1 MNQGGRDGEKQQQME
16 AADAITKSVDEQI
29 VALTEAQSKELLKN
43 YKVPVVEEAIA
54 LTPQEAADKAQEF
67 GFPVV
72 LKGLG
77 AKLTHKTERGLV
89 KLNLSSADDVKKAC
103 EEIRKSA
110 GEELEGFL
118 LQPQIQGRREFV
130 AGLFQDEQFG
140 PVVMFGLGGVFTEA
154 LQDVVFRIAPFDEI
168 QAQSMIEE
176 IMSRKLLGEF
186 RGEASANKEQ
196 LIETLLGLSRLGTE
210 RADIKEVD
218 INPLLISPDG
228 QVTAV
233 DALVVLDKNNEAAAR
248 KRFAE
253 RTPQEI
259 KELNAALDQA
269 THAKSIAVIGAMRPR
284 IRGFRGMFGCIKD
297 YGFPGKLY
305 PINPKAQEIDGI
317 KAYPSL
323 VALKKPVDLVVVSVP
338 SPFVPDALRDC
349 VASGSKNVHIFS
361 SGFKETGE
369 EEGLKLQA
377 QIETIAEE
385 GKLNVI
391 GPNCMGF
398 YVPKS
403 RIVTWIA
410 PPEKSGPV
418 AFITQ
423 SGGHAQDFTNYAS
436 TRFGLYFSKVI
447 SYGNALTMDSTDFL
461 EYLSHDEDTK
471 VITMYLEGV
480 KNGRKLL
487 ELVTRINKE
496 KPVIILK
503 AGLTESGARAVSSH
517 TGSMAGGEKIWNAV
531 FKQSGAVRVNSLEEM
546 ANVAAAFIYADKSE
560 GRRVAVIGTGGGI
573 GVAAADSCAQ
583 AGLDL
588 VSLPD
593 EVTQKL
599 REHIPPAGNMIRNPI
614 DAHILFTELEALGKT
629 LELLS
634 HGYIDMF
641 VFSLHIEWLYNFDNG
656 AQIETIAN
664 FIAHSAKKHARGKP
678 IAVVLRQYNPHPRY
692 TKKRVLLQNILC
704 DAGIPAYNALPQAVF
719 ALAKLAEYCEFQS
732 LQARHR
738 KKLCALKK
746 EQV

>member
-1 MNQGGRDGEKQQQME
+1 
-16 AADAITKSVDEQI
+16 
-29 VALTEAQSKELLKN
+29 
-43 YKVPVVEEAIA
+43 
-54 LTPQEAADKAQEF
+54 
-67 GFPVV
+67 
-72 LKGLG
+72 
-77 AKLTHKTERGLV
+77 
-89 KLNLSSADDVKKAC
+89 
-103 EEIRKSA
+103 
-110 GEELEGFL
+110 
-118 LQPQIQGRREFV
+118 
-130 AGLFQDEQFG
+130 
-140 PVVMFGLGGVFTEA
+140 MFGLGGVFTEA
-154 LQDVVFRIAPFDEI
+154 LKDVVFRIAPFDEM
-168 QAQSMIEE
+168 QALSMLDE
-176 IMSRKLLGEF
+176 IISRNLLGGF
-186 RGEASANKEQ
+186 RGESPAQKEQ
-196 LIETLLGLSRLGTE
+196 LIKTLLGLSKLGAE
-210 RADIKEVD
+210 RWDIKEVD
-218 INPLLISPDG
+218 INPLLVSPDG
-228 QVTAV
+228 RVTAV
-233 DALVVLDKNNEAAAR
+233 DALVVLDKNNEAAAE
-248 KRFAE
+248 KRFRE

-259 KELNAALDQA
+259 KELNTALDQA

-284 IRGFRGMFGCIKD
+284 AKGFRGMFGCIKD
-297 YGFPGKLY
+297 FGFPGKLY
-305 PINPKAQEIDGI
+305 PINPKAQEIDGL

-323 VALKKPVDLVVVSVP
+323 VSVKKPVDLVVVSVP
-338 SPFVPDALRDC
+338 APFVPDALRDC
-349 VASGSKNVHIFS
+349 AAAGSKIVHIFS

-369 EEGLKLQA
+369 EEGAALQA
-377 QIETIAEE
+377 EIEKIAQE

-418 AFITQ
+418 SFITQ
-423 SGGHAQDFTNYAS
+423 SGGHAQDFTNYTS

-461 EYLSHDEDTK
+461 EYLSHDEETK
-471 VITMYLEGV
+471 LITMYLEGV

-487 ELVTRINKE
+487 ELVTKINRK

-531 FKQSGAVRVNSLEEM
+531 FKQSGAVRVSSLEEM
-546 ANVAAAFIYADKSE
+546 ANVAAAFSYSGRSD

-588 VSLPD
+588 VSLPE

-599 REHIPPAGNMIRNPI
+599 REYIPPAGNMIRNPI
-614 DAHILFTELEALGKT
+614 DAHILFTKLDALGKT

-656 AQIETIAN
+656 AQIENVAN
-664 FIAHSAKKHARGKP
+664 FITHSAKKHARGKP

-704 DAGIPAYNALPQAVF
+704 DAGVPAYSALPQAVF
-719 ALAKLAEYCEFQS
+719 ALAKLAQYYEFQS
-732 LQARHR
+732 QQAQYR
-738 KKLCALKK
+738 KKLCTEKK
-746 EQV
+746 C

>member
-1 MNQGGRDGEKQQQME
+1 MAADTEKNKQQME
-16 AADAITKSVDEQI
+16 AAETISKYVDEQI
-29 VALTEAQSKELLKN
+29 TPLTEAQSKELLKN
-43 YKVPVVEEAIA
+43 YGVPVVEEAIA
-54 LTPQEAADKAQEF
+54 ITPEEAAAVAQAF

-77 AKLTHKTERGLV
+77 TKLTHKTERGLV
-89 KLNLSSADDVKKAC
+89 KLNLSSAEDVKSAC
-103 EEIRKSA
+103 LDIQKSA
-110 GEELEGFL
+110 GADLEGFL
-118 LQPQIQGRREFV
+118 LQPQLQGRREFV

-154 LQDVVFRIAPFDEI
+154 LQDVVFRIAPFDEM
-168 QAQSMIEE
+168 QALSMLDE
-176 IMSRKLLGEF
+176 IISRKLLGGF
-186 RGEASANKEQ
+186 RGESPAQKEQ
-196 LIETLLGLSRLGTE
+196 LIKTLLGLSKLGAE
-210 RADIKEVD
+210 RWDIKEVD
-218 INPLLISPDG
+218 INPLLVSPDG
-228 QVTAV
+228 RVTAV
-233 DALVVLDKNNEAAAR
+233 DALVVLDKNNEAAAE
-248 KRFAE
+248 KRFRE

-259 KELNAALDQA
+259 KELNTALDQA

-284 IRGFRGMFGCIKD
+284 ARGFRGMFGCIKD
-297 YGFPGKLY
+297 FGFPGKLY
-305 PINPKAQEIDGI
+305 PINPKAQEIDGL

-323 VALKKPVDLVVVSVP
+323 VSLKKPVDLVVVSVP
-338 SPFVPDALRDC
+338 APFVPDALRDC
-349 VASGSKNVHIFS
+349 AASGNKTVHIFS

-369 EEGLKLQA
+369 EEGAALQA
-377 QIETIAEE
+377 EIEKIAQE

-418 AFITQ
+418 SFITQ
-423 SGGHAQDFTNYAS
+423 SGGHAQDFTNYTS

-471 VITMYLEGV
+471 LITMYLEGV

-487 ELVTRINKE
+487 DLVTKINRK

-531 FKQSGAVRVNSLEEM
+531 FKQSGAVRVSSLEEM
-546 ANVAAAFIYADKSE
+546 ANVAAAFSYAGRSD

-588 VSLPD
+588 VSLPE

-599 REHIPPAGNMIRNPI
+599 REYIPPAGNMIRNPI
-614 DAHILFTELEALGKT
+614 DAHILFTKLDALGKT

-656 AQIETIAN
+656 AQIENVAN
-664 FIAHSAKKHARGKP
+664 FITHSAKKHARGKP

-704 DAGIPAYNALPQAVF
+704 DAGVPAYSALPQAVF
-719 ALAKLAEYCEFQS
+719 ALAKLAQYYEFQS
-732 LQARHR
+732 QQAQYR
-738 KKLCALKK
+738 KKLCAEKK
-746 EQV
+746 C